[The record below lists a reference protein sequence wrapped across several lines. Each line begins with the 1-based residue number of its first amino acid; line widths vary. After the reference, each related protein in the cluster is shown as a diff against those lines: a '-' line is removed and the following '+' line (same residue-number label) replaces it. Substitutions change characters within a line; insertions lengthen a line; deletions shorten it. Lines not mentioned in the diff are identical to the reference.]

1 MNYTAKQIA
10 DYKLREELEELLLL
24 HSDFMEAREIIVS
37 KLLDN
42 SYSCDS
48 FSNWLGQT
56 KHKNK
61 QSLLQVLEEQ
71 GIVIAFGKSI
81 FDLEECSK

>member
-24 HSDFMEAREIIVS
+24 HSDFVEAREIIVS
-37 KLLDN
+37 KLLEN
-42 SYSCDS
+42 SYPCDS

-56 KHKNK
+56 NHKNK

-81 FDLEECSK
+81 FDLEE